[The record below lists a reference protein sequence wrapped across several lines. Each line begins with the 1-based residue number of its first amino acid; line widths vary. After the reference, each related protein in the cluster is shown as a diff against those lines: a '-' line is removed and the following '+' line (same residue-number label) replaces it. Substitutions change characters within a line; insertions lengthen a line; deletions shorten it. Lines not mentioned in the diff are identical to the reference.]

1 MANYQVPGVYVTQS
15 GTSLI
20 SVNPTNLN
28 IAIIA
33 DQPTSGTGTD
43 YFYNVVATSG
53 VTIGALSIPTVVTG
67 TGVTVT
73 WASGSGTASGVAG
86 TNFNFSTISGI
97 TYLTTSGVASNSLC
111 PSGTVTVN
119 YSHFWGA
126 YGTYTGYN
134 AVVNAIGTPVSGTTV
149 TNPAVLAA
157 QFAFQ
162 NGARTVSILPVAR
175 ATNNGTATSTDWK
188 NVFTISGSSTNA
200 TFISNTVGVDVIVPL
215 YGFTAGFDTVAT
227 GINTY
232 LNTQAAAGIYQRAF
246 LGVDGTATSVTS
258 ANMQTLASGFNSTRV
273 SVVFPAL
280 LNYNPGLNT
289 TTGLS
294 NTTFNIPGY
303 YLASAIAGVFVGQP
317 DVSTP
322 VTNKQVI
329 GFNDIPNQISEI
341 DAATNYLPY
350 GVLTVRKKRD
360 GNFWVLHGLTTNV
373 TNWLTQEVSIN
384 AIGDRLARLIKTDLE
399 NSFLVGSPLTKN
411 TSSAAL
417 GTVQGTLTNALS
429 NGLIQSYQNLALS
442 LNNASPTTLFVTF
455 QYAPTYPINYVQ
467 ATFSLNTQTGQV
479 IYGNAQSNFVVY

>member
-15 GTSLI
+15 GTSLV

-43 YFYNVVATSG
+43 TFYNIVATSG

-67 TGVTVT
+67 TVSLT
-73 WASGSGTASGVAG
+73 WTSGGSGTVG
-86 TNFNFSTISGI
+86 TNFNLSTISGI
-97 TYLTTSGVASNSLC
+97 TYLTTSGVTAASGY
-111 PSGTVTVN
+111 PSGTVTAN
-119 YSHFWGA
+119 YSHNWGA
-126 YGTYTGYN
+126 YGNYTSYN
-134 AVVNAIGTPVSGTTV
+134 AVVNAIGLPVSGTTV

-175 ATNNGTATSTDWK
+175 ASNSGNATSTDWK
-188 NVFTISGSSTNA
+188 NVFTISGASSNS
-200 TFISNTVGVDVIVPL
+200 TFLSNLVGVDVIVPL

-227 GINTY
+227 GINNY
-232 LNTQAAAGIYQRAF
+232 LNIQATAGNYQRGF
-246 LGVDGTATSVTS
+246 LGVDGTATNVTAATMS
-258 ANMQTLASGFNSTRV
+258 GIAGGFNSTRV

-303 YLASAIAGVFVGQP
+303 HLAAAIAGVFVGQP

-322 VTNKQVI
+322 VTNKQVV
-329 GFNDIPNQISEI
+329 GFNDIPNQISEV

-360 GNFWVLHGLTTNV
+360 GNFWILHGLTTNPS
-373 TNWLTQEVSIN
+373 NWLTQEISIN
-384 AIGDRLARLIKTDLE
+384 AIGDRLARLIRVDLE

-442 LNNASPTTLFVTF
+442 LNNVSPTTLFVTF